1 MHDASLCTRRRAAY
15 RFDAHLSMAAVFV
28 EAARAA
34 VELALALAFV
44 PTPRA
49 QRESAKDGEK

>member
-49 QRESAKDGEK
+49 QRESAKEK